1 MTAVC
6 GNLWRRS
13 SSLDEF
19 EATMSDLLRPCRIA
33 GQPRESYRTE
43 IRHVRM
49 RRLGLTL
56 VRLGGRA
63 RVQVERHGSLAL
75 LQIPLAGS
83 FASHAPRG
91 ESRVYAAG
99 KAAELV
105 APSCALDLEFAP
117 ATRMLILD
125 LRAGAAA
132 AVPGLSSAFETAR
145 AREGGLSLA
154 GSAGGA
160 LSRLAGFL
168 VGEIEADPH
177 GLQSSAFAD
186 RLEDCLLTALADAL
200 SPSRPAAAPAIAPSA
215 SAIPHY
221 VQRAERFMA
230 DNLDQPITLDD
241 IAAAAGTS
249 ARTLHRV
256 FRSARGETPLG
267 VLKALRLERVHGEL
281 AAGRAGQG
289 DIARLAL
296 AFGFNHLG
304 LFAAAY
310 RARFGVLPSA
320 TARGARS

>member
-6 GNLWRRS
+6 ANLWRRS
-13 SSLDEF
+13 SSLEEF
-19 EATMSDLLRPCRIA
+19 EATMSGLLRPCRIA
-33 GQPRESYRTE
+33 GRARESYRTE
-43 IRHVRM
+43 VRHVRM
-49 RRLGLTL
+49 RRMGLTL

-91 ESRVYAAG
+91 ESRIYAAG
-99 KAAELV
+99 EAAELV

-125 LRAGAAA
+125 LSAGTA
-132 AVPGLSSAFETAR
+132 AVPGLSSAFETVR
-145 AREGGLSLA
+145 AREGCLSLA
-154 GSAGGA
+154 GSAGSA
-160 LSRLAGFL
+160 LSRLATYIT
-168 VGEIEADPH
+168 GEIEADPH
-177 GLQSSAFAD
+177 GLQSSALAD
-186 RLEDCLLTALADAL
+186 RLEDCLLTALTSAL
-200 SPSRPAAAPAIAPSA
+200 APPRPAAAPVTAPSA

-230 DNLDQPITLDD
+230 DNLDQPLTLED

-256 FRSARGETPLG
+256 FRSARGDTPLG

-281 AAGRAGQG
+281 TTGRAGQG
-289 DIARLAL
+289 DIARLAM

-310 RARFGVLPSA
+310 RTRFGVLPSA
-320 TARGARS
+320 TARGAKL

>member
-1 MTAVC
+1 MVA
-6 GNLWRRS
+6 GSLWRRS
-13 SSLDEF
+13 SSLEEF
-19 EATMSDLLRPCRIA
+19 EATMSGLLRPCRITGRA
-33 GQPRESYRTE
+33 RERYGTE

-49 RRLGLTL
+49 RQLGLTL

-83 FASHAPRG
+83 FASYAPRG
-91 ESRVYAAG
+91 DARIYAAG
-99 KAAELV
+99 ETAELV

-125 LRAGAAA
+125 
-132 AVPGLSSAFETAR
+132 VK
-145 AREGGLSLA
+145 A
-154 GSAGGA
+154 GSAALPGVQAGLAAALNRDGA
-160 LSRLAGFL
+160 VCLSGTTVGAFSRLAGYIL
-168 VGEIEADPH
+168 GEIETDPR
-177 GLQSSAFAD
+177 GFPGSALAE
-186 RLEDCLLTALADAL
+186 RLEESLLTALAAAL
-200 SPSRPAAAPAIAPSA
+200 APSRPAPAAAPPAVSA
-215 SAIPHY
+215 VPHY
-221 VQRAERFMA
+221 VARAERFMA
-230 DNLDQPITLDD
+230 DNLDQPLTLED

-256 FRSARGETPLG
+256 FRSARGDTPLG

-281 AAGRAGQG
+281 AAGRAGKG

-296 AFGFNHLG
+296 GVGFNHLG

-320 TARGARS
+320 TARGARG

>member
-19 EATMSDLLRPCRIA
+19 EATMSGLLRPCRIA

-43 IRHVRM
+43 VRHVRM

-83 FASHAPRG
+83 FASHDPRG

-99 KAAELV
+99 EAAELV

-125 LRAGAAA
+125 LSAGAA

-145 AREGGLSLA
+145 GRDGGLSLS

-160 LSRLAGFL
+160 LSRLAGYIM
-168 VGEIEADPH
+168 GEIEADPH
-177 GLQSSAFAD
+177 ALQGSAFAD

-200 SPSRPAAAPAIAPSA
+200 APTRPSSVPAIAPSA
-215 SAIPHY
+215 CAIPHY

-267 VLKALRLERVHGEL
+267 MLKALRLERVHGEL

-289 DIARLAL
+289 DIARLAM